1 VPAVNPHKLWPP
13 SAHVAPE
20 KKIKPILSAS
30 RETGKY
36 RLSDRIDLPLEVNSR
51 AFFKTS
57 ALLQSGVFRHSLLW
71 VRLVVQVQAQ
81 VNGWLQDKNYF
92 RNKRLLVLL

>member
-1 VPAVNPHKLWPP
+1 MNPRNPQPP
-13 SAHVAPE
+13 SAYMTPRNTV
-20 KKIKPILSAS
+20 KPVLSAS

-36 RLSDRIDLPLEVNSR
+36 RLSDRIDLPLEVNNR

-57 ALLQSGVFRHSLLW
+57 ALLQSGVLRHSLLW

-81 VNGWLQDKNYF
+81 VNG
-92 RNKRLLVLL
+92 

>member
-1 VPAVNPHKLWPP
+1 MTPTDAV
-13 SAHVAPE
+13 
-20 KKIKPILSAS
+20 KPDLSAS

-36 RLSDRIDLPLEVNSR
+36 RLSDRIDLPLEVNNR

-57 ALLQSGVFRHSLLW
+57 ALLQSGVLRYSLLW

-81 VNGWLQDKNYF
+81 VNGWLQNQNDF
-92 RNKRLLVLL
+92 RNKCLLVLF